1 MKGVGIN
8 LMWMVPGTVGGS
20 ESYLT
25 RLLRGLAERSSNLEF
40 TVFALPAFADAHP
53 ELSRTFRIVY
63 APVSG
68 NRKSL
73 RVLAENSWLAVECRR
88 RKLGA
93 VHHGGGVLPLVP
105 WGSTLLTIHDLQY
118 LDHPDYFSPV
128 KRAYLRRM
136 VPRSI
141 RAAGMVLTPSEFTR
155 STVIRHMRVDPGT
168 VRVIPHGIPP
178 AEERDLSAG
187 VRIGYGLS
195 ESFFLYPAFT
205 YPHKNHRVLIEAF
218 AAVLR
223 EHPDT
228 MLVLTGGKGSAEAD
242 IVRRVQTLGI
252 EAQVKRLGYIA
263 EGDLNSLYG
272 AATALTFPSRYEGFG
287 APVLE
292 AMARACPVIAADTT
306 ALPEVVGHAGKLV
319 GPDDVEGWAGAM
331 KELIVDHDLR
341 AALAHAGLE
350 RARGFE
356 WARSAGLLE
365 DAYRVA
371 LGQAA

>member
-25 RLLRGLAERSSNLEF
+25 RLLRGLAERSSGLDL

-53 ELSRTFRIVY
+53 ELSRTLRVVC
-63 APVSG
+63 APISG

-73 RVLAENSWLAVECRR
+73 RVLAENSWLAFECRR
-88 RKLGA
+88 RRLGA
-93 VHHGGGVLPLVP
+93 VHHGGGILPLAR

-118 LDHPDYFSPV
+118 LDYPGYFSPM
-128 KRAYLRRM
+128 KRAYLRKM

-168 VRVIPHGIPP
+168 VRVVPHGIPP
-178 AEERDLSAG
+178 VVEHAPSAD

-195 ESFFLYPAFT
+195 EAFFLYPAIT
-205 YPHKNHRVLIEAF
+205 YPHKNHRVLMEAF
-218 AAVLR
+218 AAVLKD
-223 EHPDT
+223 HPAT

-252 EAQVKRLGYIA
+252 EPQVKRLGYIPEA
-263 EGDLNSLYG
+263 DLNSLYG
-272 AATALTFPSRYEGFG
+272 EATALTFPSRYEGFG

-292 AMARACPVIAADTT
+292 AMARACPVIAADAT
-306 ALPEVVGHAGKLV
+306 ALPEVIGRAGRLV

-331 KELIVDHDLR
+331 KELIADRDRR
-341 AALAHAGLE
+341 AALVQAGLE
-350 RARGFE
+350 RARGFT
-356 WARSAGLLE
+356 WSRSAGHLE
-365 DAYRVA
+365 EAYRVA

>member
-1 MKGVGIN
+1 
-8 LMWMVPGTVGGS
+8 MWMVPGTVGGS

-25 RLLRGLAERSSNLEF
+25 RLLRGLGERSPTLDF

-53 ELSRTFRIVY
+53 ELSRTFRVVY
-63 APVSG
+63 APISG

-73 RVLAENSWLAVECRR
+73 RVLAENSWLPVECRR

-93 VHHGGGVLPLVP
+93 VHHGGGVLPLAQ

-141 RAAGMVLTPSEFTR
+141 GAAGLVLTPSEFTR

-178 AEERDLSAG
+178 VVERGSSAG

-195 ESFFLYPAFT
+195 EAFFLYPAFT

-218 AAVLR
+218 AAVLKD
-223 EHPDT
+223 HPAT

-252 EAQVKRLGYIA
+252 ETQVKRLGYIP

-292 AMARACPVIAADTT
+292 AMARACPVIAADAT
-306 ALPEVVGHAGKLV
+306 ALPEVVGRAGRLV
-319 GPDDVEGWAGAM
+319 GPDDVEGWASAM
-331 KELIVDHDLR
+331 KELLVDHDRR
-341 AALAHAGLE
+341 ADLAQAGLE
-350 RARGFE
+350 RAHGFE